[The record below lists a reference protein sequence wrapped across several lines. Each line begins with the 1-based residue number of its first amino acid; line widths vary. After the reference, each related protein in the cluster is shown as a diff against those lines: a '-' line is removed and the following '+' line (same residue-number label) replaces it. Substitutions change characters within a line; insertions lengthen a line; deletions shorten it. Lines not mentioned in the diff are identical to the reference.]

1 MRSLRALT
9 LTTSLAIV
17 LLALAGPASAAA
29 APCANATTLPGQASE
44 RVLSK
49 ATVCLVN
56 KERTRRGMRALRV
69 NRRLSQA
76 ALAHTR
82 DMVEKRYFEHV
93 SKAGTD
99 VVDRLLSTGYLGRV
113 RSWLVGENLAWG
125 TQSLSTPRQ
134 TVTNWMES
142 PGHRA
147 NILKRRFREIGIGV
161 VFHAPTRRS
170 DRVAATYTTTFG
182 YRR

>member
-1 MRSLRALT
+1 MRNLLRLVPVTAL
-9 LTTSLAIV
+9 AV
-17 LLALAGPASAAA
+17 AVLALAAPASAAA
-29 APCANATTLPGQASE
+29 APCANATTKPGEASE
-44 RVLSK
+44 QVLAK

-56 KERTRRGMRALRV
+56 RERRRFKMGGLRE
-69 NRRLSQA
+69 NRRLSRA
-76 ALAHTR
+76 ALAHTQ
-82 DMVEKRYFEHV
+82 DMVEKRYFAHE

-125 TQSLSTPRQ
+125 TERLSTPQQ
-134 TVTNWMES
+134 TVINWMNS

-161 VFHAPTRRS
+161 VFHAPS
-170 DRVAATYTTTFG
+170 SSNRVAATYTTTFG

>member
-1 MRSLRALT
+1 MRNLLRLAPVTALVV
-9 LTTSLAIV
+9 A
-17 LLALAGPASAAA
+17 LLALAAPASAAA
-29 APCANATTLPGQASE
+29 APCANATTKPGQASE
-44 RVLSK
+44 RVLAK

-56 KERTRRGMRALRV
+56 QERRRFGRRSLRE
-69 NRRLSQA
+69 NRRLSRA

-82 DMVEKRYFEHV
+82 DMVAKRYFEHV
-93 SKAGTD
+93 SKSGTD

-125 TQSLSTPRQ
+125 TERLSTPQQ
-134 TVTNWMES
+134 TVVNWMNS

-161 VFHAPTRRS
+161 VFHAPS
-170 DRVAATYTTTFG
+170 ANNRVAATYTTTFG